1 MNKLFHSLLKPYF
14 SFQYTKGSC
23 TFKEQNVNIHFYG
36 FRCLFVGKLRNQDQN
51 NAFSFLRTAQLQTL
65 SKDLTIRKNIKGGHN
80 GVHSTT
86 ICEKK
91 LCPVK
96 L

>member
-1 MNKLFHSLLKPYF
+1 MNKLFHSQLKPYF
-14 SFQYTKGSC
+14 SFQYTQGSC

-51 NAFSFLRTAQLQTL
+51 NAFSSLKTAQLQAL
-65 SKDLTIRKNIKGGHN
+65 SQKNMKGGHN
-80 GVHSTT
+80 GAHSTT
-86 ICEKK
+86 ICEKE